1 MDIYMVILTYIN
13 NFDTV
18 FKVKQ
23 MGKNIVSVGIHCV
36 LSRKLA
42 SWVGGSL
49 NRAFHPFVCKF
60 MYYNAPL

>member
-23 MGKNIVSVGIHCV
+23 MGKNIVSVGHTLCAFKKIGF
-36 LSRKLA
+36 L
-42 SWVGGSL
+42 GGRL
-49 NRAFHPFVCKF
+49 FK
-60 MYYNAPL
+60 